1 MRILSYLSP
10 QRDLRTYPIY
20 DTLCDRKSVM
30 VGLAV
35 GYADESGIRAID
47 PGQEIIDRLADLTA
61 DDAHLRVVAITE
73 ESHLRERIGEVFEAV
88 EAGSA
93 VLFLCAD
100 GRVLDATADLLNR
113 VEGSKQVQ

>member
-10 QRDLRTYPIY
+10 QRDYQNYPIY
-20 DTLCDRKSVM
+20 DTLLDRKSVM

-35 GYADESGIRAID
+35 GYADQNGIRAMD

-61 DDAHLRVVAITE
+61 DDAHLRVVTITE
-73 ESHLRERIGEVFEAV
+73 DTELRERLGEVFETV

-93 VLFLCAD
+93 ILFLCAD
-100 GRVLDATADLLNR
+100 GRMLDATVDLLNR
-113 VEGSKQVQ
+113 VDGPKSVQ